1 MVEETPW
8 GEKGRKDN
16 GPKEILGAEACLQ
29 HSHSHNFPCLGP
41 QSLHVPCAH
50 LLLPRTMEDPE
61 FPGEDEYLYFVLVE
75 FNIEDI
81 KELKRII
88 QLELTGTLDPDG
100 VKAFVEAPWQNHF
113 IGIRKN
119 SSMRAPYNGCSLRG
133 VIYGGWQATYE
144 NTLVIPIQRF
154 ESP

>member
-1 MVEETPW
+1 MRMST
-8 GEKGRKDN
+8 
-16 GPKEILGAEACLQ
+16 C
-29 HSHSHNFPCLGP
+29 
-41 QSLHVPCAH
+41 
-50 LLLPRTMEDPE
+50 T
-61 FPGEDEYLYFVLVE
+61 FVLVE

-81 KELKRII
+81 KELKRIT

-144 NTLVIPIQRF
+144 NTLVIQFNGLRVPDSHYIEMRNLPYPHG
-154 ESP
+154 SS